1 MELAELPFRLLE
13 EITEGFS
20 EGRLLGTGSYGR
32 VYKGVH
38 KNGDEVAVKRLS
50 YDLEDEQ
57 FKELRNHMRLDHPNI
72 VRVVGYYDETQHKQ
86 VNYEG
91 KFVVAEVR
99 HRALCLEYMHNG
111 SLQKHLSG

>member
-1 MELAELPFRLLE
+1 M
-13 EITEGFS
+13 
-20 EGRLLGTGSYGR
+20 
-32 VYKGVH
+32 
-38 KNGDEVAVKRLS
+38 KRLS

-72 VRVVGYYDETQHKQ
+72 VRVVGYCDETQHKQ

-99 HRALCLEYMHNG
+99 HRALCLEQWE
-111 SLQKHLSG
+111 SSEASFWLVRTTTQ